1 MATNPPHQ
9 LERTQYWQGQMLR
22 AGDFRV
28 QQATDEQLRWWHN
41 RGLHKSYGVRFGL
54 IVTAVANAPVPTL
67 QVACGLA
74 YDCFGRELILPQRR
88 EVIIPNAPAKDERA
102 RILLIRYR
110 ANGHASSCCEGPV
123 ESCWPASGLHPL
135 GDVELAWKVE
145 SHVQTAD
152 GVPLAR
158 VKFSAGA
165 RVLDPFQPP
174 IARPLA
180 RARLASG
187 DTIPGN
193 TPWEVW
199 YEDFTDHQGNV
210 RQLAIGMQTRIDTS
224 AAGFTSVPCYF
235 AQLMGPLW
243 DRGAGVYIPAFFPSI
258 ADATTTGFAF
268 RLLMRGIAK
277 QQVEADTQVPENE
290 IAFRRTRNESSTGR
304 RRDIAVPQRVQ
315 QVIRVVGD
323 PNLRAGD
330 QLLITTADAVSGETG
345 PTLAL
350 IAGVDPKKNLVL
362 LDFGATGS
370 LPQLANKFSAVTVF
384 NPDFGAFFT
393 AFARRQKLHVCWLGC
408 QGDMETPTECPGLI
422 PVPQPCDQI
431 QI

>member
-9 LERTQYWQGQMLR
+9 LERIQYWQGQMLR

-28 QQATDEQLRWWHN
+28 QQATEEQLRWWHN

-54 IVTAVANAPVPTL
+54 IVTPVTNAPLPTL

-74 YDCFGRELILPQRR
+74 YDCFGHELILPQRR
-88 EVIIPNAPAKDERA
+88 EVIIPTALAEDNRA
-102 RILLIRYR
+102 RILLIRYH
-110 ANGHASSCCEGPV
+110 ANGNASSCCHGPV
-123 ESCWPASGLHPL
+123 EPCWPASGSHSP
-135 GDVELAWKVE
+135 GNIDLAWKVE
-145 SHVQTAD
+145 DQVQTAD

-158 VKFSAGA
+158 VKFSVGA
-165 RVLDPFQPP
+165 RTLDPFQPP

-199 YEDFTDHQGNV
+199 YEGFTDNQGNV
-210 RQLAIGMQTRIDTS
+210 RPEAIGMQTRVDTS

-258 ADATTTGFAF
+258 ADATTNGFTF

-290 IAFRRTRNESSTGR
+290 IAFRRTRNESSAGR
-304 RRDIAVPQRVQ
+304 RLGTAAPQRVQ

-323 PNLRAGD
+323 SNLRPGD
-330 QLLITTADAVSGETG
+330 QLLITTADAVSEETG

-408 QGDMETPTECPGLI
+408 RGYMETPTECPGLI